1 MMLVGEVGRNSMI
14 RGSGEKIQFQ
24 LLTVARYDPLRMIQ
38 LMVDDGLLEVDP
50 VSLRFLREPNSVEV
64 RLARALVLGL
74 EANADPNIAPSQAAA
89 GSMPWWAGDIA
100 NALDSQGKISKP
112 VSD

>member
-1 MMLVGEVGRNSMI
+1 MS
-14 RGSGEKIQFQ
+14 RGPWDEIQVQ

-38 LMVDDGLLEVDP
+38 LMVDEGLLEVDP

-64 RLARALVLGL
+64 RLARELMLGL
-74 EANADPNIAPSQAAA
+74 EANADPDIAPSQAAA

-112 VSD
+112 VTN